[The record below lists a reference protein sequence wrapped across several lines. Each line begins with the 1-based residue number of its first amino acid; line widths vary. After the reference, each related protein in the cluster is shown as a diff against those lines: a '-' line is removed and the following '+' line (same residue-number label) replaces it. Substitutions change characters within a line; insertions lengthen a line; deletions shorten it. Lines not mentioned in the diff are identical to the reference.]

1 MNIFKKTLT
10 GAALAALVVA
20 GVGLAPQTAMAD
32 QIAGTI
38 TVSPTSGT
46 VDDSPFLNSIAVSTG
61 CPVGYQAMSGTVV
74 AQNGTIQSVANT
86 RLPSTS
92 NPGGAYGTFGLDGT
106 AISMDR
112 VISPT
117 NNYVSNKTLSA
128 LATPLTAGAFEL
140 RVYCFASSTAVN
152 YTTDKWFSLGMT
164 LDASGNW
171 AVASTVVAESTTVG
185 LTGVK
190 NGDNTV
196 TLTATVKKADASTAT
211 AAPGSVEFQKAD
223 GTVLGTGTVTNGV
236 ATYTTAVLTDG
247 QYEFKAKYTS
257 SNTSTYA
264 SSALSGGFSVIVGDA
279 IKSTEIGV
287 TVPAGIGA
295 LVYTGV
301 PASVSL
307 GTASVSGGKLVASG
321 SLSGITVNDTRQLG
335 SPSWSLTGQVG
346 NFVDGSKT
354 LDGKYLGW
362 TPALSGT
369 GNAGTAGA
377 AVVAGTGSGLKT
389 ASVLASGSVVDG
401 TPATAVGA
409 ALALS
414 APANTP
420 AGSYTA
426 TLTLTLI

>member
-1 MNIFKKTLT
+1 MNILKKSLT
-10 GAALAALVVA
+10 ATALAALVVA
-20 GVGLAPQTAMAD
+20 GVGLAPQAALAD
-32 QIAGTI
+32 QIAGTVTI
-38 TVSPTSGT
+38 TPTSGT

-61 CPVGYQAMSGTVV
+61 CPTGYQAMSGTVV
-74 AQNGTIQSVANT
+74 VQGGTVQSVATT

-92 NPGGAYGTFGLDGT
+92 NPGNAYGYFGLDGS

-128 LATPLTAGAFEL
+128 LATPLTAGSFEL

-152 YTTDKWFSLGMT
+152 YTTDKYFSLPMT

-171 AVASTVVAESTTVG
+171 AVASAVVAESTTVG

-196 TLTATVKKADASTAT
+196 TLTATVKKADGTTAT

-236 ATYTTAVLTDG
+236 ATYTTSVLTDG
-247 QYEFKAKYTS
+247 AYEFKAKYTS
-257 SNTSTYA
+257 SNTSTWA
-264 SSALSGGFSVIVGDA
+264 SSALSGGFSVTVGDS
-279 IKSTEIGV
+279 IKSTSIGV
-287 TVPAGIGA
+287 TIPAGVGA

-307 GTASVSGGKLVASG
+307 GTASLSNGKLVASG
-321 SLSGITVNDTRQLG
+321 SLSGITVSDTRQLG
-335 SPSWSLTGQVG
+335 SSSWSLTGQVG
-346 NFVDGSKT
+346 DFADGAKT

-377 AVVAGTGSGLKT
+377 AVVAGSGSGLKA

-401 TPATAVGA
+401 SPTTAVGA
-409 ALALS
+409 SLSLA
-414 APANTP
+414 APSNTP